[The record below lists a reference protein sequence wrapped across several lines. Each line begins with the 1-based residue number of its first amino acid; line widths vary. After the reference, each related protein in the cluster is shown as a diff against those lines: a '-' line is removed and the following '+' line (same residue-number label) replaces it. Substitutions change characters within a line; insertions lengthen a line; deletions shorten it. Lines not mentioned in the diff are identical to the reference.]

1 MNVYFDNII
10 NNIPLP
16 NGVSSKS
23 AIDLFINEKDY
34 FSEHELFRIPEIIRI
49 LKNEINSFHPV
60 HLLQIL
66 LLSLSLPYY

>member
-49 LKNEINSFHPV
+49 
-60 HLLQIL
+60 
-66 LLSLSLPYY
+66 